1 MKKLFAIAIL
11 SAFFVASCAQE
22 KEEREEFKEEHNVEK
37 RNAGVP
43 EAAMSDSTDVED
55 AVEEET
61 D

>member
-11 SAFFVASCAQE
+11 STFFVASCAQE
-22 KEEREEFKEEHNVEK
+22 KEEREDFKEEHNVEK

-43 EAAMSDSTDVED
+43 EAALSDSADVDDE
-55 AVEEET
+55 AEVEN